1 MIRRLRHRR
10 PSMWFVLAA
19 ALATIAAIT
28 TMRAAATNGTTAT
41 VVVAARDLPYGA
53 NFGESVANAREV
65 VVPRDGVLPGMVQRR
80 SDLVGRSLSV
90 PVRAGEPITQASL
103 GGEPGVAPEP
113 LRRGERAISVPRG
126 AAGAAIT
133 ALVPGA
139 RVDVIS
145 SSDSGEARLVVAR
158 AEVIAQTI
166 PSETDPASDGGAV
179 LLRVTAKGALDLS
192 AALDGTRGVRLV
204 PRPTN
209 DEGEDIP

>member
-1 MIRRLRHRR
+1 MIRRLRHRQ

-19 ALATIAAIT
+19 VLATIAAIA
-28 TMRAAATNGTTAT
+28 TMRAAATNGAMAT

-53 NFGESVANAREV
+53 NLDESTANVRELL
-65 VVPRDGVLPGMVQRR
+65 VPRDGVLPGMVQRP
-80 SDLVGRSLSV
+80 SELAGRSLSV

-113 LRRGERAISVPRG
+113 LRRGERAISVPRV
-126 AAGAAIT
+126 AAGAAIA

-139 RVDVIS
+139 RVDVIA

-166 PSETDPASDGGAV
+166 PNGADAVSDGGAV

-192 AALDGTRGVRLV
+192 AALDGARGVRLL

-209 DEGEDIP
+209 DEGEDVP